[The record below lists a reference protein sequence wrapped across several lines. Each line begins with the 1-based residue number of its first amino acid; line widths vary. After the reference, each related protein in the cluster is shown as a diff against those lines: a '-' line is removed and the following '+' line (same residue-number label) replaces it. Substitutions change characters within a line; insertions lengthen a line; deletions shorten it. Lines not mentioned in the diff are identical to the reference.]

1 MNVPDKTILGFIAC
15 FKGSERT
22 FLHGCCYWFAHILW
36 ERFDAEY
43 SVDIKYEPV
52 QGHFITKI
60 NNRFYDIRGDVTE
73 LYRGKPMYDL
83 YELNH
88 NDNKYFQRLMRDCRD
103 FIDPRDSLQA
113 K

>member
-1 MNVPDKTILGFIAC
+1 MVDVGKTVLAFIAR
-15 FKGSERT
+15 FKGSEQT

-36 ERFDAEY
+36 ERFYAEY

-88 NDNKYFQRLMRDCRD
+88 DDNRYFRHLMRDCRD
-103 FIDPRDSLQA
+103 FVEVEDDV
-113 K
+113 